1 MPPGHRHR
9 LTAPGDAFVAPTRD
23 IAATRFAPELLA
35 TTPVVHRTPRSHGQP
50 SSRSTGTAG
59 RGPGKLSHR
68 QASTIG
74 RHPLRRHGR
83 GGGSTVRAGHESRT
97 AGATASTSPSSAF
110 QRPRTWSRSGLRLGP
125 HPFPEDTSLCASR
138 AAAGARGRPSQSNRA
153 LPTRQQRRW
162 RQRPWAGAYSAAAS
176 ADAFAALRTAFFRAS
191 WRACS
196 STGTTTSGRSR
207 PNLLA

>member
-110 QRPRTWSRSGLRLGP
+110 QRPRTSSRSGLRLGP
-125 HPFPEDTSLCASR
+125 HPYPGQRPVREDGHPSPTGLCRPGSS
-138 AAAGARGRPSQSNRA
+138 AAGDSDRGPVPTRRQRPPTPSQPCAPPSSAPAGARVPRPG
-153 LPTRQQRRW
+153 
-162 RQRPWAGAYSAAAS
+162 QRPRAVPG
-176 ADAFAALRTAFFRAS
+176 RTS
-191 WRACS
+191 WRRYA
-196 STGTTTSGRSR
+196 R
-207 PNLLA
+207 